1 MSWWLKKCWGLLA
14 IWNVKKKYSV
24 SGSIQYQAKCF
35 FHLARSFQP
44 MLCWIWVQVQPS
56 YYSFINCSVISANK
70 PSGRV
75 SSSTENRCL
84 IQFSFVILSRKH
96 SLKLV
101 TKFRQCSFMAADS
114 QDKFWINIKTFPWL
128 KHLPISI
135 MLSLHISHC
144 ILRCNFFIFSLFYIL
159 IFI

>member
-1 MSWWLKKCWGLLA
+1 MLKT
-14 IWNVKKKYSV
+14 
-24 SGSIQYQAKCF
+24 IQYQAKL
-35 FHLARSFQP
+35 FHLAESFQP
-44 MLCWIWVQVQPS
+44 MLCWIWGQVQPS
-56 YYSFINCSVISANK
+56 YDSFINCSVVFANK

-101 TKFRQCSFMAADS
+101 TKFRQCSCMSAES
-114 QDKFWINIKTFPWL
+114 QDEFWINIKTFSLL
-128 KHLPISI
+128 KHLPVSL
-135 MLSLHISHC
+135 LSLNSSYC
-144 ILRCNFFIFSLFYIL
+144 VLRCRFFILPLFYIL